1 MAKENIIINKAFD
14 FSLQIIEL
22 YKIHIQNKEFIISK
36 QLLRSATSIGA
47 NIEEATGGI
56 TRKEFIYKLSLSL
69 KEAKETKYWLML
81 LDKSK
86 LVDYDYSVCL
96 NNLEEILKILTSIIK
111 TAQEKNIQNS

>member
-1 MAKENIIINKAFD
+1 
-14 FSLQIIEL
+14 
-22 YKIHIQNKEFIISK
+22 
-36 QLLRSATSIGA
+36 
-47 NIEEATGGI
+47 
-56 TRKEFIYKLSLSL
+56 
-69 KEAKETKYWLML
+69 ML